1 MEQPAEISG
10 TRVLEK
16 AFDLLYSFESH
27 RPEQSLFDISRKLKF
42 PPSTTRRILK
52 VLMAR
57 RLMQQDAATKLYR
70 LGPGILYLASVARD
84 GLDIRKIALSIMER
98 LRDTTG
104 ENVGLHELRDGKR
117 VCIEKVESQQVLRD
131 TILVGSQF
139 PAHLGA
145 TGKVLLAHLPADE
158 LKRYFESAVP
168 LQAATPK
175 TITDPR
181 KLLSELIRTKKR
193 GFAFSC
199 GERVMDG
206 LCAISAP
213 IFDSDG
219 KVNYCLT
226 ITLTPVRLQAKGR
239 EKLVAAVKKSAQEIS
254 IKFGMNALSQEGTKE
269 KGRAVTAGRRR

>member
-10 TRVLEK
+10 ARVLEK
-16 AFDLLYSFESH
+16 AFDVLYSFESH

-57 RLMQQDAATKLYR
+57 RMIQQDAATKLYR

-181 KLLSELIRTKKR
+181 KLSAELARIKKR
-193 GFAFSC
+193 GFGFSC

-213 IFDSDG
+213 IFDCEG
-219 KVNYCLT
+219 KVGYCLT
-226 ITLTPVRLQAKGR
+226 ITLTPFRLQAKGR
-239 EKLVAAVKKSAQEIS
+239 GKLVDAVKKSAQEIS
-254 IKFGMNALSQEGTKE
+254 IKFGMNASRQESAKE
-269 KGRAVTAGRRR
+269 KHRVINAGRLR

>member
-10 TRVLEK
+10 ARVLEK

-42 PPSTTRRILK
+42 PPSTARRILK

-175 TITDPR
+175 TTTDPQTAAS
-181 KLLSELIRTKKR
+181 LSGSRS
-193 GFAFSC
+193 GFASC
-199 GERVMDG
+199 GGV
-206 LCAISAP
+206 
-213 IFDSDG
+213 SDG
-219 KVNYCLT
+219 W
-226 ITLTPVRLQAKGR
+226 PVRHQRADFDCEG
-239 EKLVAAVKKSAQEIS
+239 KSPLPS
-254 IKFGMNALSQEGTKE
+254 RS
-269 KGRAVTAGRRR
+269 R